1 LHIFPASVKDSSLY
15 NSINLLLYKIELRNI
30 CMTVET
36 NEHYKSG
43 FVTIWGRPNVGKS
56 TLLNMLVGEKVAIV
70 TPRPQTTRNRISG
83 ICESEKGQIVFLDTP
98 GILQPKQKLDEYLVK
113 SARACLRDADV
124 VLFVVD
130 GTTPP
135 HSDDKRAAKLI
146 RNISKDIL
154 LVINKLD
161 IADMPN
167 LDAIIEEY
175 KKLGNFKGGVA
186 VSAITQINI
195 PILINKILELLPENP
210 AYYPEGT
217 VTDQQEKLAI
227 AELIREQVL
236 LSVRQEI
243 PHGVAV
249 VINEFVSRSSELD
262 YISATVHVEKQS
274 HKLIVVGGS
283 GQMLKEIGRK
293 SREGIQ
299 ELLDKKV
306 YLDLWVKVSKNWR
319 KDEAA
324 LSRFGY
330 K

>member
-1 LHIFPASVKDSSLY
+1 MEDEINKD
-15 NSINLLLYKIELRNI
+15 
-30 CMTVET
+30 
-36 NEHYKSG
+36 YKSG

-56 TLLNMLVGEKVAIV
+56 TLLNRLVGEKVAIV

-83 ICESEKGQIVFLDTP
+83 ICESEEGQIVFLDTP
-98 GILQPKQKLDEYLVK
+98 GILKPKQKLDEYLVK
-113 SARACLRDADV
+113 SARSCLRDADV

-146 RNISKDIL
+146 RNVNKDIL
-154 LVINKLD
+154 LVVNKID
-161 IADMPN
+161 IADIPK
-167 LDAIIEEY
+167 LDLVIAEY
-175 KKLGNFKGGVA
+175 KKLGDFKGGVA
-186 VSAITQINI
+186 VSAITEINI
-195 PILINKILELLPENP
+195 PILIKKILELLPENP
-210 AYYPEGT
+210 AFYPEGT
-217 VTDQQEKLAI
+217 VTDQQDKLAI

-249 VINEFVSRSSELD
+249 VVQEYTPRSEKLD
-262 YISATVHVEKQS
+262 YVSATVYVERQS

-283 GQMLKEIGRK
+283 GTMLKEIGRK

-319 KDEAA
+319 KDDAA
-324 LSRFGY
+324 LTRFGY

>member
-1 LHIFPASVKDSSLY
+1 MAA
-15 NSINLLLYKIELRNI
+15 EA
-30 CMTVET
+30 
-36 NEHYKSG
+36 NENYKSG

-56 TLLNMLVGEKVAIV
+56 TLLNRLVGEKVAIV

-83 ICESEKGQIVFLDTP
+83 ICESEDGQIIFLDTP
-98 GILQPKQKLDEYLVK
+98 GILKPKQKLDEYLVK
-113 SARACLRDADV
+113 SARSCLRDADV

-146 RNISKDIL
+146 RNVNKDIL
-154 LVINKLD
+154 LVVNKID
-161 IADMPN
+161 IADIPT
-167 LDAIIEEY
+167 LDSLTAEY

-195 PILINKILELLPENP
+195 PVLIKKILKLLPENP

-217 VTDQQEKLAI
+217 VTDQQDKLAI

-249 VINEFVSRSSELD
+249 VVQEYTSRSDKLD
-262 YISATVHVEKQS
+262 YVSATVYVEKQS

-283 GQMLKEIGRK
+283 GTMLKEIGRK
-293 SREGIQ
+293 AREGIQ

-324 LSRFGY
+324 LTRFGY

>member
-1 LHIFPASVKDSSLY
+1 
-15 NSINLLLYKIELRNI
+15 
-30 CMTVET
+30 MTGET
-36 NEHYKSG
+36 NKKYKSG

-83 ICESEKGQIVFLDTP
+83 ICETEEGQIVFLDTP
-98 GILQPKQKLDEYLVK
+98 GILKPKQKLDEYLVK
-113 SARACLRDADV
+113 SARSCLRDADV

-130 GTTPP
+130 STTPP

-146 RNISKDIL
+146 RNIDKDVL
-154 LVINKLD
+154 LIVNKID

-167 LDAIIEEY
+167 LAARVEEY
-175 KKLGNFKGGVA
+175 KKLGDFKGGVA
-186 VSAITQINI
+186 VSAITRINI
-195 PILINKILELLPENP
+195 PLLINKILEILPESP

-217 VTDQQEKLAI
+217 VTDQQEKLTI

-249 VINEFVSRSSELD
+249 VINEITPRSDKLV
-262 YISATVHVEKQS
+262 YISVTVYVEKPT
-274 HKLIVVGGS
+274 HKLIVVGEG
-283 GQMLKEIGRK
+283 GRMLKEIGRK

-306 YLDLWVKVSKNWR
+306 YLDIWVKVSKNWR

>member
-1 LHIFPASVKDSSLY
+1 
-15 NSINLLLYKIELRNI
+15 
-30 CMTVET
+30 MTVET

-98 GILQPKQKLDEYLVK
+98 GILKPKQKLDEYLVK

-217 VTDQQEKLAI
+217 VTDQQEKLTI

-249 VINEFVSRSSELD
+249 VIKEFESRSNELD
-262 YISATVHVEKQS
+262 YISANVYVEKQS
-274 HKLIVVGGS
+274 HKLIVVGGN

>member
-1 LHIFPASVKDSSLY
+1 
-15 NSINLLLYKIELRNI
+15 
-30 CMTVET
+30 MTDEK
-36 NEHYKSG
+36 HKSG

-56 TLLNMLVGEKVAIV
+56 TLLNILVGEKVAIV

-83 ICESEKGQIVFLDTP
+83 ICETEKGQIVFLDTP
-98 GILQPKQKLDEYLVK
+98 GILKPKQKLDEYLVK
-113 SARACLRDADV
+113 SARSCLRDADV

-130 GTTPP
+130 GSTPP

-146 RNISKDIL
+146 LNISKDIL

-161 IADMPN
+161 IADVPN
-167 LDAIIEEY
+167 LDTIIEEY
-175 KKLGNFKGGVA
+175 KRLGNFKGGVA

-210 AYYPEGT
+210 SYYPEGT
-217 VTDQQEKLAI
+217 VTDQQEKLTF

-249 VINEFVSRSSELD
+249 VIKEFTPRSDKLD
-262 YISATVHVEKQS
+262 YISATVYVEKPT
-274 HKLIVVGGS
+274 HKLIVVGES
-283 GQMLKEIGRK
+283 GRMLKEIGKK
-293 SREGIQ
+293 SREGIE

-324 LSRFGY
+324 LGRFGY

>member
-1 LHIFPASVKDSSLY
+1 MSGAEK
-15 NSINLLLYKIELRNI
+15 K
-30 CMTVET
+30 
-36 NEHYKSG
+36 YKSG

-83 ICESEKGQIVFLDTP
+83 ICETEEGQIVFLDTP
-98 GILQPKQKLDEYLVK
+98 GILKPKQKLDEYLVK
-113 SARACLRDADV
+113 SARSCLRDADV

-130 GTTPP
+130 STTPP

-146 RNISKDIL
+146 RNIDKDVL
-154 LVINKLD
+154 LIINKID

-167 LDAIIEEY
+167 LEARIEEY
-175 KKLGNFKGGVA
+175 KKLGDFKGGVA
-186 VSAITQINI
+186 VSAVTKINI
-195 PILINKILELLPENP
+195 PILINKILELLPESP

-217 VTDQQEKLAI
+217 VTDQQEKLTI

-236 LSVRQEI
+236 LLVRQEI

-249 VINEFVSRSSELD
+249 VIKEFTPRSDELV
-262 YISATVHVEKQS
+262 YISATVHVEKPT
-274 HKLIVVGGS
+274 HKLIVVGES
-283 GQMLKEIGRK
+283 GRMLKEIGRK

-306 YLDLWVKVSKNWR
+306 YLDLWVKVSKNGE
-319 KDEAA
+319 KM
-324 LSRFGY
+324 
-330 K
+330 KPH

>member
-1 LHIFPASVKDSSLY
+1 MVAEV
-15 NSINLLLYKIELRNI
+15 
-30 CMTVET
+30 
-36 NEHYKSG
+36 NENYKSG

-56 TLLNMLVGEKVAIV
+56 TLLNRLVGEKVAIV

-83 ICESEKGQIVFLDTP
+83 ICESGEGQIVFLDTP
-98 GILQPKQKLDEYLVK
+98 GILKPKQKLDEYLVK
-113 SARACLRDADV
+113 SARSCLRDADV

-146 RNISKDIL
+146 RNVTKDIL
-154 LVINKLD
+154 LVVNKID
-161 IADMPN
+161 IADIPT
-167 LDAIIEEY
+167 LDSLIAEY
-175 KKLGNFKGGVA
+175 RKLGDFQGGVA

-195 PILINKILELLPENP
+195 PILIKKILELLPENP

-217 VTDQQEKLAI
+217 VTDQQDKLAI

-249 VINEFVSRSSELD
+249 VVKEYTPRSDKLD
-262 YISATVHVEKQS
+262 YISATVYVEKQS
-274 HKLIVVGGS
+274 HKLIVVGGN
-283 GQMLKEIGRK
+283 GKMLKEIGRK

-324 LSRFGY
+324 LTRFGY

>member
-1 LHIFPASVKDSSLY
+1 
-15 NSINLLLYKIELRNI
+15 
-30 CMTVET
+30 MTVEAIE
-36 NEHYKSG
+36 NYKSG

-56 TLLNMLVGEKVAIV
+56 TLLNRLVGEKVAIV

-83 ICESEKGQIVFLDTP
+83 ICESEEGQIVFLDTP
-98 GILQPKQKLDEYLVK
+98 GILKPKQKLDEYLVK
-113 SARACLRDADV
+113 SARSCLRDADV

-146 RNISKDIL
+146 RNVDKDIL
-154 LVINKLD
+154 LVVNKID
-161 IADMPN
+161 IADIPK
-167 LDAIIEEY
+167 LDSLIAEY
-175 KKLGNFKGGVA
+175 KKLGDFKGGVA
-186 VSAITQINI
+186 VSAITDINI
-195 PILINKILELLPENP
+195 PILIKKILELLPENP

-217 VTDQQEKLAI
+217 VTDQQDKLAI

-236 LSVRQEI
+236 LSVRKEI

-249 VINEFVSRSSELD
+249 VVQEYTPRSDELD
-262 YISATVHVEKQS
+262 YISATVYVERQS
-274 HKLIVVGGS
+274 HKLIVVGG
-283 GQMLKEIGRK
+283 GGAMLKEIGRK

-324 LSRFGY
+324 LTRFGY

>member
-1 LHIFPASVKDSSLY
+1 MAA
-15 NSINLLLYKIELRNI
+15 EA
-30 CMTVET
+30 
-36 NEHYKSG
+36 NENYKSG

-56 TLLNMLVGEKVAIV
+56 TLLNRLVGEKVAIV

-83 ICESEKGQIVFLDTP
+83 IYESEEGQIVFLDTP
-98 GILQPKQKLDEYLVK
+98 GILKPKQKLDEYLVK
-113 SARACLRDADV
+113 SARSCLRDADV

-146 RNISKDIL
+146 RNVNKDIL
-154 LVINKLD
+154 LVVNKID
-161 IADMPN
+161 IADMPK
-167 LDAIIEEY
+167 LDSLIAEY

-195 PILINKILELLPENP
+195 PILIKKILELLPENP

-217 VTDQQEKLAI
+217 VTDQQDKLAI
-227 AELIREQVL
+227 SELVREQVL

-249 VINEFVSRSSELD
+249 IVQEYTSRSDKLD
-262 YISATVHVEKQS
+262 YISATVYVEKPS
-274 HKLIVVGGS
+274 HKLIVVGKD
-283 GQMLKEIGRK
+283 GQMLKEIGRR

-299 ELLDKKV
+299 KLLDKQV

-324 LSRFGY
+324 LTRFGY

>member
-1 LHIFPASVKDSSLY
+1 
-15 NSINLLLYKIELRNI
+15 
-30 CMTVET
+30 MTGET
-36 NEHYKSG
+36 NKKFKSG

-56 TLLNMLVGEKVAIV
+56 TLLNTLVGEKVAIV

-83 ICESEKGQIVFLDTP
+83 ICETEEGQIVFLDTP
-98 GILQPKQKLDEYLVK
+98 GILKPKQKLDEYLVK
-113 SARACLRDADV
+113 SARSCLKDADI

-130 GTTPP
+130 STTPP

-146 RNISKDIL
+146 RNINKDVL
-154 LVINKLD
+154 LIINKVD

-167 LDAIIEEY
+167 LEARIEEY

-186 VSAITQINI
+186 VSAVTKINI
-195 PILINKILELLPENP
+195 PILINKILELLPESP

-217 VTDQQEKLAI
+217 VTDQQEKLTI

-236 LSVRQEI
+236 LFVRQEI

-249 VINEFVSRSSELD
+249 VIKEFTPRSDELV
-262 YISATVHVEKQS
+262 YISATVYVEKPT
-274 HKLIVVGGS
+274 HKLIVVGEG
-283 GQMLKEIGRK
+283 GRMLKEIGRK

-306 YLDLWVKVSKNWR
+306 YLDLWVRVSKNWR

>member
-1 LHIFPASVKDSSLY
+1 
-15 NSINLLLYKIELRNI
+15 
-30 CMTVET
+30 MTTET
-36 NEHYKSG
+36 NKKFKSG

-83 ICESEKGQIVFLDTP
+83 ICERKEGQIVFLDTP
-98 GILQPKQKLDEYLVK
+98 GILKPKQKLDEYLVK

-130 GTTPP
+130 STTPP

-146 RNISKDIL
+146 RNIDKDVL
-154 LVINKLD
+154 LIVNKID
-161 IADMPN
+161 IADIPT
-167 LDAIIEEY
+167 LEARIEEY
-175 KKLGNFKGGVA
+175 KKLGDFKGGVA

-195 PILINKILELLPENP
+195 PILINKILDLLPESP

-217 VTDQQEKLAI
+217 VTDQQEKLTI
-227 AELIREQVL
+227 AELIREQIL

-249 VINEFVSRSSELD
+249 VIKEITPRSDKLV
-262 YISATVHVEKQS
+262 YISATVYVEKPT
-274 HKLIVVGGS
+274 HKLIVVGES
-283 GQMLKEIGRK
+283 GRMLKEIGKK

-306 YLDLWVKVSKNWR
+306 YLDIWVKISKNWR

>member
-1 LHIFPASVKDSSLY
+1 
-15 NSINLLLYKIELRNI
+15 
-30 CMTVET
+30 MTVET
-36 NEHYKSG
+36 NRKYKSG

-83 ICESEKGQIVFLDTP
+83 ICETEKGQIVFLDTP
-98 GILQPKQKLDEYLVK
+98 GILEPKQKLDEYLVK
-113 SARACLRDADV
+113 SARSCLRDADV

-161 IADMPN
+161 IADVPN
-167 LDAIIEEY
+167 LDAVIEEY

-227 AELIREQVL
+227 AELIREQIL

-249 VINEFVSRSSELD
+249 MIKEITPRSDKLV
-262 YISATVHVEKQS
+262 YISAIVYVEKQS
-274 HKLIVVGGS
+274 HKLIVVGES
-283 GQMLKEIGRK
+283 GRMLKEIGKK

-324 LSRFGY
+324 LGRFGY